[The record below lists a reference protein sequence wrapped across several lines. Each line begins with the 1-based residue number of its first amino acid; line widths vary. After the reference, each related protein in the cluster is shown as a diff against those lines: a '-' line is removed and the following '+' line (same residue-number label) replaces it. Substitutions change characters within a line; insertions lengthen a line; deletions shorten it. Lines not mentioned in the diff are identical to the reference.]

1 MAGTRQCGFRTV
13 PVRRSLAD
21 QLRIGARPRRHS
33 MLTGDARFSTAVG
46 SSVTTQ
52 TEVVYATTTVKTIR
66 GLESKT
72 RKRLEDEGWEFVSQ
86 AVGTVR
92 SELSFRRP
100 KPKPPWKLFAILGGV
115 LIVLF
120 VFVAIMVAITG
131 GSEADEPTSAQPP
144 ASSTRDEA
152 PDNKSEPTADPEP
165 VVPVAPPVVDTTVDE
180 LLDRLNS
187 ADMGGIQR
195 GDQFRFTGE
204 LFMSELWMTG
214 AAGEYTVLLKAHD
227 GQQDLMVFVDESDAT
242 AWGDGTQVDMVVE
255 SVEATINGET
265 TDGWLRAVSVNT
277 LP

>member
-1 MAGTRQCGFRTV
+1 M
-13 PVRRSLAD
+13 
-21 QLRIGARPRRHS
+21 
-33 MLTGDARFSTAVG
+33 
-46 SSVTTQ
+46 TTQ
-52 TEVVYATTTVKTIR
+52 TEVVYETRVVKTVR

-72 RKRLEDEGWEFVSQ
+72 RTKLEGEGWEFVSQ
-86 AVGTVR
+86 TVGTLR
-92 SELSFRRP
+92 SELKFRRP

-120 VFVAIMVAITG
+120 VFIAIMAAITG
-131 GSEADEPTSAQPP
+131 GNDANEPTKAQPSAASTP
-144 ASSTRDEA
+144 ADA
-152 PDNKSEPTADPEP
+152 PDDEGESTTDTET
-165 VVPVAPPVVDTTVDE
+165 VTPVAPAVVDTTVDE

-187 ADMGGIQR
+187 ADMGGIQL

-227 GQQDLMVFVDESDAT
+227 GQQDLMVFVDESDAA
-242 AWGDGTQVDMVVE
+242 AWSDGTQVEMVVE

-265 TDGWLRAVSVNT
+265 TGGWLQAVSATT